1 MKNNLWKKISISLL
15 LFLVIP
21 VSAFADC
28 EMGHNVV
35 IDEYVDAT
43 CTQPGLMSG
52 SHCDV
57 CNEILIPQEEIPALG
72 HSMHVDITYPTCL
85 EQGYTT
91 NYCGRCDYSYVDS
104 YTEPTGH
111 NMYVWETVVYPT
123 CTESGRERCDCLFCD
138 YYEEKDIEP
147 YGHTEIIN
155 YMVRPT
161 CTSTGLSSGSVCLI
175 CEQKLSGETV
185 IPATGHKEIIVGVVE
200 PTENKAGYTGDVTCY
215 VCNTVIKTG
224 EIILPAINLD
234 ETEIPAVVD
243 IFLEL
248 SDKSSK
254 FYYHIPQIILKDNL
268 AEEANAEI
276 FSELV
281 KYYEEDAERIHDDMD
296 AIYGRLTYGVGQKNE
311 VISLLAVAGYPPLN
325 AYQNIY
331 EAYNVSAE
339 TGKAVDDEY
348 VLSLYGYEKNDAY
361 YDLVKEK
368 LEKFYKEQNE
378 EHYRTA
384 DKDMLEWLNEQLE
397 WTITDKNVG
406 NTVPFINDEGELCVI
421 AYIGAIA
428 GADAYPNVVNITS
441 NAEVNKPEFAK
452 EKIPNIKINEDTP
465 DVEKPELPEEYTVG
479 DVDKDGT
486 VSAKDAT
493 QILRYINGK
502 SSVFTAG
509 GENKALHETSDVDG
523 DGSVTAKDAT
533 QILRHING
541 KTSVLNK

>member
-28 EMGHNVV
+28 EMGHTVV
-35 IDEYVDAT
+35 NDENVDAT
-43 CTQPGLMSG
+43 CTQPGHLLG
-52 SHCDV
+52 SHCGI
-57 CNEILIPQEEIPALG
+57 CNEVLTAQVEMPALG

-111 NMYVWETVVYPT
+111 NMLFGKTVVYPT
-123 CTESGRERCDCLFCD
+123 CTESGLERYDCWYCD
-138 YYEEKDIEP
+138 YYEERETEAK
-147 YGHTEIIN
+147 GHTEITDYAVN
-155 YMVRPT
+155 PT
-161 CTSTGLSSGSVCLI
+161 CTSTGLTAGSWCFY
-175 CEQKLSGETV
+175 CEEKLSGETV
-185 IPATGHKEIIVGVVE
+185 IPATGHKEITVGVVK

-224 EIILPAINLD
+224 EIILPAIKLD

-276 FSELV
+276 YSELV
-281 KYYEEDAERIHDDMD
+281 KYYEEDAEYVTLDFMS
-296 AIYGRLTYGVGQKNE
+296 AIYGKLTYGVGQKNE
-311 VISLLAVAGYPPLN
+311 VVSLFVATGYP
-325 AYQNIY
+325 AMDIY
-331 EAYNVSAE
+331 KAYNVSAE

-452 EKIPNIKINEDTP
+452 EKIPNIKINEYTP
-465 DVEKPELPEEYTVG
+465 DVDKPELPEEYTVG
-479 DVDKDGT
+479 DVDRDGT
-486 VSAKDAT
+486 VTAKDAT

-502 SSVFTAG
+502 SSVFTANDADTLLI
-509 GENKALHETSDVDG
+509 EKIADVDG